1 MSELSLTGKAIKIEL
16 ESRLKSLKELQSTIE
31 KGIANIEDD
40 LKRLEGKEIEDNTP
54 QCD

>member
-1 MSELSLTGKAIKIEL
+1 MAELSPTLKAIKIEL

-40 LKRLEGKEIEDNTP
+40 LKRLENE
-54 QCD
+54 